1 MNPAPADNAPVPH
14 HIAGRRLA
22 HGPVLALHNPANGQ
36 ILRWVHVA
44 EGPQIVQALASA
56 RSAQPAWAARAPDA
70 RAQVLA
76 RLQRRA
82 EDDRELLQSLAGAG
96 ARPDPPRGAGR
107 VAGWSGPVGG
117 RQRGADL
124 AGGPASGARR
134 CGLGAMDAGAAARR
148 GGGRAALL
156 RPLESADGPGAL
168 GAGGRQCLHRQ
179 AQPAHAQPG
188 RVAGRSP
195 AGLRAGPRPVPG
207 AAGRRRDRP
216 GPVAPPGRGGPE
228 RGRAQQH
235 GARVAR
241 RRGGAG
247 QTGAGP
253 GRRQEP
259 PGGAARRR
267 PGARRRRHRAG
278 RLRRRRAA
286 LRGGLGPGA
295 GGACRRRPDATA
307 RRAPARACASA
318 TRHVPTAIWGP

>member
-22 HGPVLALHNPANGQ
+22 FGPVLPVHNPANGQ

-56 RSAQPAWAARAPDA
+56 RSAQPAWAALPPDA
-70 RAQVLA
+70 RVQVLA

-82 EDDRELLQSLAGAG
+82 EDDQDLLRTLLVQELGLTHSEARAEMQDGLAQLAAAGAAPAWLDGPHQAQAGAG
-96 ARPDPPRGAGR
+96 LEQWTQVQPLGV
-107 VAGWSGPVGG
+107 VAGVLPFCCPWSLLMG
-117 RQRGADL
+117 L
-124 AGGPASGARR
+124 APWALAAGNAFIAKPSPHTPSLAVWLAEALLA
-134 CGLGAMDAGAAARR
+134 CGLA
-148 GGGRAALL
+148 
-156 RPLESADGPGAL
+156 PW
-168 GAGGRQCLHRQ
+168 
-179 AQPAHAQPG
+179 
-188 RVAGRSP
+188 
-195 AGLRAGPRPVPG
+195 PVPG

-247 QTGAGP
+247 QTGAGA

-295 GGACRRRPDATA
+295 GGACRRGPDATCSA
-307 RRAPARACASA
+307 SACGACASA